1 MKYFYSRALN
11 IAMLAAVVATGAG
24 CATSGSLEE
33 VRKMAEEAQSAAAS
47 AQQSADQA
55 QSTADSA
62 EQSAENAMS
71 TAEAASQTADEAQS
85 CCDANTERLDRM
97 FQKSQ
102 QK

>member
-1 MKYFYSRALN
+1 MKHSYSRALN
-11 IAMLAAVVATGAG
+11 IAMLAAVVVTGAG
-24 CATSGSLEE
+24 CATSGSMEE

-62 EQSAENAMS
+62 QQSADSAMS
-71 TAEAASQTADEAQS
+71 TANAASQTARAAES
-85 CCDANTERLDRM
+85 CCDANTERLNRM
-97 FQKSQ
+97 FQRSQ

>member
-1 MKYFYSRALN
+1 MKHVMSRAMTIGAL
-11 IAMLAAVVATGAG
+11 IAAVAVGAG

-33 VRKMAEEAQSAAAS
+33 VRAMAEEAKSAAEA

-62 EQSAENAMS
+62 QQTADQAMS
-71 TAEAASQTADEAQS
+71 TAENASQAASEAES

-97 FQKSQ
+97 FKRAQ